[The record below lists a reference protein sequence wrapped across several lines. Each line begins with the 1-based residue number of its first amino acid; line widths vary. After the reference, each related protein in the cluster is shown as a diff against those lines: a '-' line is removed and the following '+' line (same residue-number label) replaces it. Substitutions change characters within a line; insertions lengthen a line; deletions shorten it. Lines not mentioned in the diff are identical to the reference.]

1 MLIEGIFLFCWL
13 ITRFTTPARI
23 GFQSWLRP
31 FGRWL
36 CRRFYVFS
44 VEVISIMT
52 GLVVSQ
58 KIAAFQD
65 LINVPDRLIIAVQ
78 IPPLWM
84 KCIFPEAG

>member
-1 MLIEGIFLFCWL
+1 MLADYAIHD
-13 ITRFTTPARI
+13 TSKNRFSVVAQAIRTVALSPV
-23 GFQSWLRP
+23 
-31 FGRWL
+31 
-36 CRRFYVFS
+36 FYVFP
-44 VEVISIMT
+44 VAVISIMT
-52 GLVVSQ
+52 GLVVIQ

>member
-1 MLIEGIFLFCWL
+1 
-13 ITRFTTPARI
+13 
-23 GFQSWLRP
+23 
-31 FGRWL
+31 
-36 CRRFYVFS
+36 
-44 VEVISIMT
+44 MT

-78 IPPLWM
+78 ISPLWM